1 MDSALS
7 GLPFNLII
15 YLRWASP
22 IARFFRP
29 FRALA
34 IILDTLLSLLKR
46 RIIEDWNLVKSIF
59 HLSPERAR

>member
-1 MDSALS
+1 
-7 GLPFNLII
+7 
-15 YLRWASP
+15 
-22 IARFFRP
+22 
-29 FRALA
+29 LA